1 MGPRLEPSEARRLG
15 EVGLTGWRKPVA
27 DAASRPLT
35 KVTPMSHEE
44 WRGWVGKL
52 DVGQDAAHLVRSAG
66 HQRGMG
72 GD

>member
-1 MGPRLEPSEARRLG
+1 MALKLEPSEVRRLG

-44 WRGWVGKL
+44 LRGWLGLGFVL
-52 DVGQDAAHLVRSAG
+52 ISAWYLG
-66 HQRGMG
+66 STLARFLRER
-72 GD
+72 